1 MELDEMKTM
10 WEAYDRK
17 LDTSIRLSKELL
29 KAPVLRKAKGA
40 TTRLLIVWQIELAL
54 ACIALALIGG
64 FTWMH
69 ILHPRFVFSG
79 LLLMI
84 LAIVLVSTYVRRI
97 LAVRAIDFS
106 GPIVG
111 IQKQMEA
118 IRIAEIR
125 ATKWTLLLAPLAWTP
140 FLVVLFQ
147 GLFHVDVFAVFPPGW
162 LLGNVLFGVLLIV
175 LERWISH
182 RYAERM
188 QNSPR
193 LQRWMRDLNGYNL
206 KAATSFMHR
215 AAEFEEE
222 ARA

>member
-1 MELDEMKTM
+1 MELDEMKIM
-10 WEAYDRK
+10 WEAYDKK
-17 LDTSIRLSKELL
+17 LDTSIRISKELL
-29 KAPVLRKAKGA
+29 KAPVLRKARGA
-40 TTRLLIVWQIELAL
+40 ATRLLIVWQIELAL

-64 FTWMH
+64 FTWTH

-84 LAIVLVSTYVRRI
+84 LTIVLVSTYVRRI
-97 LAVRAIDFS
+97 MALRAIDFG
-106 GPIVG
+106 GPI
-111 IQKQMEA
+111 IASQKQLEA

-140 FLVVLFQ
+140 FMVVLFQ
-147 GLFHVDVFAVFPPGW
+147 GLFHVDVFATFPLAW
-162 LLGNVLFGVLLIV
+162 LLGNVAFGLFVIA
-175 LERWISH
+175 LERWISY

-193 LQRWMRDLNGYNL
+193 LQRWMRDVNGYNL
-206 KAATSFMHR
+206 KAAMSFMRR